1 MILTIGLIFL
11 GIISLILLIAIWI
24 FFGHLIRLQFRRW
37 RLARKGYI
45 EIEHISE
52 TNLRQYIIMKPSNNS
67 LYFFEGFFL
76 YDSEAVTRG
85 ERTILKDYSRKEIEE
100 AINISED
107 ELRTIPMPDEERRK
121 RFKEIKSLYKRF
133 NKLKFNKEALTFR
146 YGMPIISYYGDK
158 PEPVMFRDLKR
169 NYSSTFIKD
178 MYLRLL
184 LTQRYQDFK
193 KFITF
198 GLIIGG
204 VIGLALLGI
213 LFYLKGLALDVKV
226 CHEIL
231 NNTLNHYEDLVNQ
244 TITIKALG
252 NSVVV

>member
-1 MILTIGLIFL
+1 MILTIGLIVL
-11 GIISLILLIAIWI
+11 GIVSIVLLIVIML
-24 FFGHLIRLQFRRW
+24 FFGTLIKTQFRRW

-45 EIEHISE
+45 EVEHISE
-52 TNLRQYIIMKPSNNS
+52 TNLRQYMIMKPSDKS
-67 LYFFEGFFL
+67 FDFFEGFFL

-85 ERTILKDYSRKEIEE
+85 ERNVLKNYDRKEIEE
-100 AINISED
+100 AITISEQ
-107 ELRTIPMPDEERRK
+107 ELNEIPDDKKKAKIR
-121 RFKEIKSLYKRF
+121 EIKALYKTF

-184 LTQRYQDFK
+184 LTQRYNDFK

-198 GLIIGG
+198 GLIIAG
-204 VIGLALLGI
+204 VVGLALLGI
-213 LFYLKGLALDVKV
+213 LYYLKGLTADLQV
-226 CHEIL
+226 CHNIL
-231 NNTLNHYEDLVNQ
+231 NTTLNHYEALVNQ

-252 NSVVV
+252 NSVVI